1 MISKLLIIIEI
12 WSVESQIRLIRSDSG
27 KTVPKVID
35 PPTGK
40 LVVERQTMTWRSGKT
55 FFT

>member
-27 KTVPKVID
+27 KIVPKVID